1 MEQNNLNKQTAP
13 NSVVALVL
21 GIASLVF
28 GCFFVGLACGIVG
41 LIFANKGLAQY
52 NANPNQYSGKGMLTA
67 GKITSIIG
75 IIIGGLYIVYF
86 IIWGLILGSASLE
99 IFDLLDL

>member
-1 MEQNNLNKQTAP
+1 MEQNNLNKTTAP

-21 GIASLVF
+21 GIASLLF
-28 GCFFVGLACGIVG
+28 GCFFVGLVCGIVG

-52 NANPNQYSGKGMLTA
+52 NANPNLYNGKGMLTA

-86 IIWGLILGSASLE
+86 IIWGVIIGSASLNFLE
-99 IFDLLDL
+99 LLDL